1 MKKLIICEKSS
12 LAKGVISGI
21 NTMSYGDKM
30 KTIEY
35 YKGKDALS
43 SLYYY
48 ENNDY
53 IVTAVVGHLFELK
66 SIAEYKGVDKLSW
79 NDIELPFKPD
89 NFDFEIS
96 LKKGFSKRL
105 EMIRKLSRR
114 EDVDALYNCGD
125 NDREGEILIR
135 EILHAIDNNKTVY
148 RLALSEVTDAT
159 VVEGL
164 NKMISDSDYDDIANE
179 GFARQYADWLYG
191 INLTTYASIKMGDGM
206 YNVGRVISAIVRA
219 IYERDM
225 EIKNFVSKKYLVG
238 YSNEET
244 NGEKI
249 ELIDKEKFEAD
260 SSNILTDEIKNDCQ
274 NYLDQ
279 LNRSTFK
286 VTNKE
291 EKERKVKRPKLFSQG
306 KLQNVMNTKYGYSP
320 KETLECVQQLYLSGY
335 VTYPRT
341 SSEYMATAEIPKA
354 QEIINALNKEW
365 NCCLELRNE
374 KSIFDDSKVES
385 HSAITPTNKL
395 PDYETFDIKLK
406 NTYIEIL
413 NRFKAVFYRDD
424 YIIQETILLI
434 SNGKKEFKLSGNV
447 TVNAGW
453 SIFTSEKKEK
463 QLPDLNVDD
472 VVNVDFKPVQKET
485 TPPKHYTVTSLNNFM
500 INPFRK
506 ENSENDDEEYKNIHA
521 GIEIGTEA
529 TRPDIIERA
538 RKHNLIKLSKTTY
551 TITEDGIHY
560 IEALEK
566 LKIDI
571 STEKSVYLNQLIKN
585 VYRRGMTIKQCCE
598 TVFEE
603 IDNIIKEDVDIE
615 GMKQEKIVIIKA
627 KCPLCGGNLIE
638 KKGKYGIYYA
648 CEKCDYKQSQ
658 KTQMP
663 SSDEICPE
671 CGSRMIWKKS
681 KYGKMLA
688 CSNYPA
694 CRYIKPSEKKKVEYS
709 DEVCP
714 ECGSKLAVRHGKY
727 GKFIACS
734 NYPECRYV
742 KSKEKKKV
750 DDTGE
755 VCPNCG
761 SKMVWRNGRYGKFE
775 ACSNYPSC
783 KYIKK

>member
-1 MKKLIICEKSS
+1 MKE
-12 LAKGVISGI
+12 
-21 NTMSYGDKM
+21 
-30 KTIEY
+30 
-35 YKGKDALS
+35 
-43 SLYYY
+43 
-48 ENNDY
+48 
-53 IVTAVVGHLFELK
+53 
-66 SIAEYKGVDKLSW
+66 
-79 NDIELPFKPD
+79 
-89 NFDFEIS
+89 
-96 LKKGFSKRL
+96 
-105 EMIRKLSRR
+105 
-114 EDVDALYNCGD
+114 
-125 NDREGEILIR
+125 
-135 EILHAIDNNKTVY
+135 
-148 RLALSEVTDAT
+148 
-159 VVEGL
+159 
-164 NKMISDSDYDDIANE
+164 
-179 GFARQYADWLYG
+179 
-191 INLTTYASIKMGDGM
+191 
-206 YNVGRVISAIVRA
+206 
-219 IYERDM
+219 
-225 EIKNFVSKKYLVG
+225 
-238 YSNEET
+238 
-244 NGEKI
+244 
-249 ELIDKEKFEAD
+249 
-260 SSNILTDEIKNDCQ
+260 
-274 NYLDQ
+274 
-279 LNRSTFK
+279 
-286 VTNKE
+286 
-291 EKERKVKRPKLFSQG
+291 
-306 KLQNVMNTKYGYSP
+306 
-320 KETLECVQQLYLSGY
+320 
-335 VTYPRT
+335 
-341 SSEYMATAEIPKA
+341 
-354 QEIINALNKEW
+354 QE
-365 NCCLELRNE
+365 
-374 KSIFDDSKVES
+374 S
-385 HSAITPTNKL
+385 
-395 PDYETFDIKLK
+395 
-406 NTYIEIL
+406 
-413 NRFKAVFYRDD
+413 
-424 YIIQETILLI
+424 
-434 SNGKKEFKLSGNV
+434 
-447 TVNAGW
+447 
-453 SIFTSEKKEK
+453 
-463 QLPDLNVDD
+463 
-472 VVNVDFKPVQKET
+472 
-485 TPPKHYTVTSLNNFM
+485 
-500 INPFRK
+500 
-506 ENSENDDEEYKNIHA
+506 
-521 GIEIGTEA
+521 
-529 TRPDIIERA
+529 
-538 RKHNLIKLSKTTY
+538 

-603 IDNIIKEDVDIE
+603 IDNIIKEDVDVE